1 MFEEILEFKNV
12 TIFYYGRQKY
22 VALQQMYFKPKCV
35 LLLKRSHFPSILI
48 VLTCAMKST
57 KGPFIVVKCFD
68 KTTILLMNMEVELL
82 EFFSKTEISNPFEVD
97 IFLLHRNMW
106 LEVMKVIKPLWGFL
120 RSFNEQLV
128 HNMMTNHVGS
138 MLQVFAHCEKLNE
151 ARECNFN

>member
-1 MFEEILEFKNV
+1 
-12 TIFYYGRQKY
+12 
-22 VALQQMYFKPKCV
+22 
-35 LLLKRSHFPSILI
+35 
-48 VLTCAMKST
+48 MKST

-138 MLQVFAHCEKLNE
+138 MLQVFAHCEKLND
-151 ARECNFN
+151 A